1 MKNKRYNTRSR
12 KTGSGKKFNFEVVPR
27 RNESPERLIKRFIKK
42 TKKSGIMDEMRD
54 RRHYKKP
61 SEKKR
66 IAKAKAIARHKK
78 ELKKR
83 GK

>member
-1 MKNKRYNTRSR
+1 MNRRRRNSNNNK
-12 KTGSGKKFNFEVVPR
+12 KKFNFGVTPR

-42 TKKSGIMDEMRD
+42 TKKSGIIDEMKE
-54 RRHYKKP
+54 RRHYRKP